1 MCTTPHPTR
10 HGIDPSNISR
20 DCYTLSWTNSKS
32 LHKIDLLGKY
42 VNPAFLALSGFVL
55 GVNTIAGGS
64 LVVVSVLVNGI
75 FLAIAGGIAY
85 LGHLVSE
92 KERQKMGGPG
102 GPKTKE
108 IAQMLELLGRA
119 VA

>member
-1 MCTTPHPTR
+1 MLT
-10 HGIDPSNISR
+10 
-20 DCYTLSWTNSKS
+20 
-32 LHKIDLLGKY
+32 
-42 VNPAFLALSGFVL
+42 
-55 GVNTIAGGS
+55 VNTIVGGS
-64 LVVVSVLVNGI
+64 LVVISVLVNGI

-85 LGHLVSE
+85 LGHLVSD

-119 VA
+119 AAD